1 MGKYANGKSRKHH
14 ESCES
19 CASILKSLCFFGTK
33 IQFCSEP
40 QKGTTGDHERNDL
53 RGKCFETTQKNIKK
67 RTDFRCVKKCKQ
79 KGTRRILECRPPCR
93 LNSASFL
100 LRRTPSQ
107 HRNTLGASLQK
118 SVSISSFLLLFT
130 LPNSFSL
137 HLSLSLS
144 LPNALESC
152 HWIAFHRFHASSL
165 GALIGHLSIQL
176 QLKLS
181 FRVHRWHSPPSSCRS
196 VESLTNL
203 QKQSNSSKPRRFDFD
218 HSPLPLLSCVQT
230 LEQTFNLS
238 KIWIFD
244 SPMTRL
250 PSQCPQCHDRP
261 DVSRCFAAKNRT
273 NAVKLHHL
281 KWHYCHYLL
290 VFQSSP
296 CSPRRAIQPTEQQ
309 SKCLRKVNIWSACKA
324 SACSLFLNNW

>member
-1 MGKYANGKSRKHH
+1 MTIHKQIRSNKQVQELKTNDFKNYFATVFRTHTQHKRPSLMGKYANGKSRKHH

-144 LPNALESC
+144 SERLGKLPLDCISQIPCIVTWSFDWTPLHPTPVEALISC
-152 HWIAFHRFHASSL
+152 SSL
-165 GALIGHLSIQL
+165 TLTTIFVQICRKSHKPSEAIQL
-176 QLKLS
+176 FQA
-181 FRVHRWHSPPSSCRS
+181 
-196 VESLTNL
+196 E
-203 QKQSNSSKPRRFDFD
+203 
-218 HSPLPLLSCVQT
+218 
-230 LEQTFNLS
+230 TF
-238 KIWIFD
+238 
-244 SPMTRL
+244 
-250 PSQCPQCHDRP
+250 
-261 DVSRCFAAKNRT
+261 
-273 NAVKLHHL
+273 
-281 KWHYCHYLL
+281 
-290 VFQSSP
+290 
-296 CSPRRAIQPTEQQ
+296 
-309 SKCLRKVNIWSACKA
+309 
-324 SACSLFLNNW
+324 